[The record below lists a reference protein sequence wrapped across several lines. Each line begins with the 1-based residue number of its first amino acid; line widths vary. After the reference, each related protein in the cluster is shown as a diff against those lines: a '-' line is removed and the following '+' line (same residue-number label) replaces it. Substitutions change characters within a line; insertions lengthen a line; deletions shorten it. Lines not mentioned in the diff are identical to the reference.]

1 MKDKEQ
7 ARKDFAKMIENSW
20 TYNRMTEQ
28 EKADCMELLLRSNQ
42 TAIKGSYEQR
52 REILYAVYTGFLAGL
67 GYFRN
72 PVTWREEN
80 PEEIPFSVTF

>member
-7 ARKDFAKMIENSW
+7 ARKNFAEMIENSW
-20 TYNRMTEQ
+20 TYDKMTEQ

-42 TAIKGSYEQR
+42 TAVKGSYETR
-52 REILYAVYTGFLAGL
+52 WCILQAVYHGFLAGL

-72 PVTWREEN
+72 PATWREEN
-80 PEEIPFSVTF
+80 PEDIPFSQS